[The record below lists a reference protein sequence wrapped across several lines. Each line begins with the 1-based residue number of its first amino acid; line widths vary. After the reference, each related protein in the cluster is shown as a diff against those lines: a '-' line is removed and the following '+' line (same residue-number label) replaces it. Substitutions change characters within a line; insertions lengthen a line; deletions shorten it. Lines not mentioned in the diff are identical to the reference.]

1 VRAFVTGATGFIGR
15 RLVERL
21 CKDGAEVIALVRSE
35 RPGLPEGVRTV
46 RGDILALES
55 LQEAGA
61 GCDRLYHLAA
71 LITFDPRRR
80 EELLRVN
87 GGGTANVL
95 AAARR
100 WKVARTVVVSSACTV
115 GLSDSS
121 DRVLDEDSPLR
132 EGLAEHN
139 PYLASKQAAEKAAMA
154 AAREQAVVVVNP
166 TTVFG
171 PGDYSLNSGTLV
183 LKVARS
189 WVLPVPPGGSNVVD
203 VDDVVEG
210 ILAAGERGQ
219 SGRRYILGGANLTFA
234 EILDTA
240 AVAVGHRPLFIR
252 VPGWTR
258 APMAA
263 AAWMAGALGRSRFLT
278 PQIVSDL
285 FAFKYYSSHRA
296 KQELAWTPRRP
307 FRETV
312 VRAWDFY
319 RREGLA

>member
-21 CKDGAEVIALVRSE
+21 CRDGAEVIALVRSE
-35 RPGLPEGVRTV
+35 RHGLTEGLRTV
-46 RGDILALES
+46 RGDILSPES
-55 LQEAGA
+55 LQEAGT

-87 GGGTANVL
+87 GEGTANVL

-100 WKVARTVVVSSACTV
+100 WKVARTVVVSSACTM

-203 VDDVVEG
+203 VDDIVDG
-210 ILAAGERGQ
+210 IVAAGERGQ

-234 EILDTA
+234 EIFDT
-240 AVAVGHRPLFIR
+240 VASVVGHRPPMVH
-252 VPGWTR
+252 VPRWLCG
-258 APMAA
+258 P
-263 AAWMAGALGRSRFLT
+263 MAGAAWLAGVAAGSRFLT

-285 FAFKYYSSHRA
+285 FAFKYYSSRRA
-296 KQELAWTPRRP
+296 HHELAWTPRRP
-307 FRETV
+307 FRQTIEC
-312 VRAWDFY
+312 AWDFY